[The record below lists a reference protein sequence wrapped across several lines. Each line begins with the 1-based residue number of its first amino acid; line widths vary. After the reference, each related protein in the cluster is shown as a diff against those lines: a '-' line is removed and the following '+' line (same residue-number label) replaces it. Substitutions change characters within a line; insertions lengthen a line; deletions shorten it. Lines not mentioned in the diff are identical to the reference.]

1 MGGGRPVGV
10 MWGGQ
15 RTEGAACGGDGG
27 IPGEQSCSTEAREQE
42 RALDGLGT
50 AAGHGHQPCTAAPL

>member
-1 MGGGRPVGV
+1 MSKGLRREDGRWP
-10 MWGGQ
+10 
-15 RTEGAACGGDGG
+15 ACGGDGG
-27 IPGEQSCSTEAREQE
+27 ISGEQSCSTEAREQE